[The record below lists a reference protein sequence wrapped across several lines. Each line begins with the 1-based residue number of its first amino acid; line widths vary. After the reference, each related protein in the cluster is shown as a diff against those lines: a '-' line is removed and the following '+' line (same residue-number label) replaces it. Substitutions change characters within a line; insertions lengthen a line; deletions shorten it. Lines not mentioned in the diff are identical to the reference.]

1 MMEHPKYG
9 KSWEELI
16 KDRMRPCK
24 KVCKIE
30 DPAKRNQVEA
40 TKRWRKNH
48 KEQYDEKQRI
58 WRANNPDKIK
68 AYQEKNKANIKRW
81 DAEHKERRREL
92 GRKYDANRRKDPKRI
107 EWEKEYLNR
116 PEVKERRRERDRARN
131 KTPERREYERLRSIR
146 RREAKKLQKQQAILE
161 QWHKEAV

>member
-16 KDRMRPCK
+16 KDKMRPCATI
-24 KVCKIE
+24 CKIE

-92 GRKYDANRRKDPKRI
+92 GRKYDHNRYNTERRQN
-107 EWEKEYLNR
+107 WTKEYLQR
-116 PEVKERRRERDRARN
+116 PEVIERRRERDRLRN